1 MNRNTLFF
9 LQRVASAAASALVYA
24 AFDKI
29 QSQQYNKRKGYTSGY
44 KKYKNSDSYK
54 EDKVKNFNRK
64 QYYNKPNNYY
74 EANPHR
80 SFQEQYK
87 K

>member
-24 AFDKI
+24 AFDKM
-29 QSQQYNKRKGYTSGY
+29 QTKQYNQRRGN
-44 KKYKNSDSYK
+44 KNSYIGSEKYR
-54 EDKVKNFNRK
+54 EDKLKNYNRK
-64 QYYNKPNNYY
+64 QYFNQPNDYY
-74 EANPHR
+74 KKNPHR
-80 SFQEQYK
+80 SFQEQNK